1 MGKVKTKG
9 NFVFNHSTTEL
20 KSLLCMTKGRTL
32 IEVDFNDLEVTP
44 QGTVLIHTKNRKTV
58 KDTKRDFV
66 TINQILPY
74 YKEDEK
80 YFDQMSQEIKKI
92 SNQRKRDVEEK
103 RKERRNKRKE
113 IIYQKS
119 A

>member
-9 NFVFNHSTTEL
+9 NFAFEYSTTKL
-20 KSLLCMTKGRTL
+20 KSLLCMTKGRIL

-80 YFDQMSQEIKKI
+80 YFDQMSEEIKKI
-92 SNQRKRDVEEK
+92 AAQRKNEVEEK
-103 RKERRNKRKE
+103 KKKRQNERKKV
-113 IIYQKS
+113 IYQKS